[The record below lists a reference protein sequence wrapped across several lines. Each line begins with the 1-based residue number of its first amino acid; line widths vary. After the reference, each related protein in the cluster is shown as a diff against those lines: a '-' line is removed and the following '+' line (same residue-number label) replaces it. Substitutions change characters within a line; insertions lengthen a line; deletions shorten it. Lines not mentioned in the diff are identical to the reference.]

1 LVKNAPIDLQEII
14 MRNVLTTVLAFAAV
28 AAFAA
33 PASAEQIFIDGIPHE
48 QASTVID
55 IRGLDAGQVE
65 RRIARAA
72 RIVCGDAET
81 RSIAVASRI
90 IACRSAA
97 VADAR
102 DQLASVPGSVNVLVA
117 AIY

>member
-1 LVKNAPIDLQEII
+1 
-14 MRNVLTTVLAFAAV
+14 MRKFLNTVVAVAAV

-33 PASAEQIFIDGIPHE
+33 PASADPIFVDGISETRVSISVDLSGLNAE
-48 QASTVID
+48 QAD
-55 IRGLDAGQVE
+55 

-72 RIVCGDAET
+72 RKVCGNADILSTEMFA
-81 RSIAVASRI
+81 RI
-90 IACRSAA
+90 NSCRSAA

-102 DQLASVPGSVNVLVA
+102 DQLASASGPSRVVVA